1 MLHVPMERFMP
12 SVFRVPLARFMGT
25 LITRSRKRRQAE
37 KKHLTMKDLYNQ
49 LVSDTQAYLKTRYQ
63 LLQVRSIEQTSQL
76 LGLIIT
82 LFAMT
87 AIVVIGLIFL
97 AIALAAWLEQWLP
110 MWASYLV
117 IAGAMLLIALGLF
130 WGRRLWFVRPIEKH
144 LGELVTTD
152 NRPLNLQK
160 QSLENQ
166 ATMQQELLQRD
177 INAIRQ
183 EWSLVERVLK
193 IIKSIIS

>member
-1 MLHVPMERFMP
+1 
-12 SVFRVPLARFMGT
+12 
-25 LITRSRKRRQAE
+25 
-37 KKHLTMKDLYNQ
+37 MKDLYNQ
-49 LVSDTQAYLKTRYQ
+49 LLSDTQEYIKTQYQ

-117 IAGAMLLIALGLF
+117 IAGAMLLIALGVL
-130 WGRRLWFVRPIEKH
+130 WGRKLWFVRPIEKH
-144 LGELVTTD
+144 LGEVVMD
-152 NRPLNLQK
+152 NSQPLKQQK
-160 QSLENQ
+160 QSIESQ
-166 ATMQQELLQRD
+166 SSMQRELLERDMAEIHRDWSQVQHLFSLLRD
-177 INAIRQ
+177 ILSPK
-183 EWSLVERVLK
+183 E
-193 IIKSIIS
+193 

>member
-1 MLHVPMERFMP
+1 
-12 SVFRVPLARFMGT
+12 
-25 LITRSRKRRQAE
+25 
-37 KKHLTMKDLYNQ
+37 MKDFYNQ
-49 LVSDTQAYLKTRYQ
+49 LMSDTQAYMKTQYQ

-117 IAGAMLLIALGLF
+117 IAGAMLLIALGVF
-130 WGRRLWFVRPIEKH
+130 WGRKLWFVRPIEKH
-144 LGELVTTD
+144 LGEVVLD
-152 NRPLNLQK
+152 NPQPLKKQR
-160 QSLENQ
+160 QSLDSQ
-166 ATMQQELLQRD
+166 SSMQRELLERD
-177 INAIRQ
+177 IEEIRRDWTQ
-183 EWSLVERVLK
+183 VQQIWQMIRGLLTNVNNKDV
-193 IIKSIIS
+193 

>member
-1 MLHVPMERFMP
+1 
-12 SVFRVPLARFMGT
+12 
-25 LITRSRKRRQAE
+25 
-37 KKHLTMKDLYNQ
+37 MKDFYNQ
-49 LVSDTQAYLKTRYQ
+49 LVSDTQAYLKTQYQ

-117 IAGAMLLIALGLF
+117 IAGAMLLIALGVL
-130 WGRRLWFVRPIEKH
+130 WGKRLWFVRPIEKH
-144 LGELVTTD
+144 LGKVVMD
-152 NRPLNLQK
+152 NSQPLK
-160 QSLENQ
+160 QHRQAIENQ
-166 ATMQQELLQRD
+166 SAMQRELLERD
-177 INAIRQ
+177 IAEVRRN
-183 EWSLVERVLK
+183 WSQVQQLFSLLRDILSPKE
-193 IIKSIIS
+193 

>member
-1 MLHVPMERFMP
+1 
-12 SVFRVPLARFMGT
+12 
-25 LITRSRKRRQAE
+25 
-37 KKHLTMKDLYNQ
+37 MKDFYNQ
-49 LVSDTQAYLKTRYQ
+49 LLSDTQAYLKTQFQ
-63 LLQVRSIEQTSQL
+63 LLQLRSIEQTSQL

-117 IAGAMLLIALGLF
+117 IAGAMLLIALGVL

-144 LGELVTTD
+144 LGNVVLD
-152 NRPLNLQK
+152 NPQPLKQQK

-166 ATMQQELLQRD
+166 SAMQRELLERDIATVQRD
-177 INAIRQ
+177 WAQVQQLFALLR
-183 EWSLVERVLK
+183 E
-193 IIKSIIS
+193 IISPKKEV

>member
-1 MLHVPMERFMP
+1 
-12 SVFRVPLARFMGT
+12 
-25 LITRSRKRRQAE
+25 
-37 KKHLTMKDLYNQ
+37 MKAGLCNQ
-49 LVSDTQAYLKTRYQ
+49 LLVDIHGYIRAELRLLK
-63 LLQVRSIEQTSQL
+63 LQGVEQVSQL

-82 LFAMT
+82 LFAIT

-117 IAGAMLLIALGLF
+117 IAGAMLLIALGVF

-144 LGELVTTD
+144 LGEVVLD
-152 NRPLNLQK
+152 NPQPLKQQK

-166 ATMQQELLQRD
+166 SSMQRELLERDVAEIRRDWSQVQHLFSLLRD
-177 INAIRQ
+177 ILSPK
-183 EWSLVERVLK
+183 E
-193 IIKSIIS
+193 

>member
-1 MLHVPMERFMP
+1 
-12 SVFRVPLARFMGT
+12 
-25 LITRSRKRRQAE
+25 
-37 KKHLTMKDLYNQ
+37 MKDFYNH
-49 LVSDTQAYLKTRYQ
+49 LLSDTQAYIKTQYQ

-117 IAGAMLLIALGLF
+117 IAGAMLLIALGVLC
-130 WGRRLWFVRPIEKH
+130 GRRLRFVRPIEKH
-144 LGELVTTD
+144 LGEVVMD
-152 NRPLNLQK
+152 NPQSLNQQK

-166 ATMQQELLQRD
+166 SSMQRELLERDVAEVRHDWSQVQQLFSLLRD
-177 INAIRQ
+177 IL
-183 EWSLVERVLK
+183 SPK
-193 IIKSIIS
+193 D

>member
-1 MLHVPMERFMP
+1 
-12 SVFRVPLARFMGT
+12 
-25 LITRSRKRRQAE
+25 
-37 KKHLTMKDLYNQ
+37 MKDFYNQ
-49 LVSDTQAYLKTRYQ
+49 LLSDTQAYLKTQYQ

-117 IAGAMLLIALGLF
+117 IAGALLLIALGVLC
-130 WGRRLWFVRPIEKH
+130 GRRLWFVHPIEKH
-144 LGELVTTD
+144 LGKVVMD
-152 NRPLNLQK
+152 NP
-160 QSLENQ
+160 QSLKKQGQAIENQ
-166 ATMQQELLQRD
+166 SAMQRELLERD
-177 INAIRQ
+177 IAEIRRD
-183 EWSLVERVLK
+183 WSQVQQLFSLLRDILSPKE
-193 IIKSIIS
+193 

>member
-1 MLHVPMERFMP
+1 
-12 SVFRVPLARFMGT
+12 
-25 LITRSRKRRQAE
+25 
-37 KKHLTMKDLYNQ
+37 MKDFYNQ
-49 LVSDTQAYLKTRYQ
+49 LLSDTQAYLKAQYQ

-82 LFAMT
+82 LFAIT
-87 AIVVIGLIFL
+87 AIVVVGLIFL

-117 IAGAMLLIALGLF
+117 IAGAMLLIALGVF

-144 LGELVTTD
+144 LGEVMLD
-152 NRPLNLQK
+152 NSQPLKQQK

-166 ATMQQELLQRD
+166 SSIQRELLERD
-177 INAIRQ
+177 MAEIRRD
-183 EWSLVERVLK
+183 WSQVQQIWQMIQGVF
-193 IIKSIIS
+193 

>member
-1 MLHVPMERFMP
+1 MNP
-12 SVFRVPLARFMGT
+12 T
-25 LITRSRKRRQAE
+25 
-37 KKHLTMKDLYNQ
+37 LYNQ
-49 LVSDTQAYLKTRYQ
+49 LLSDTQAYLKTQYQ

-82 LFAMT
+82 LFAIT
-87 AIVVIGLIFL
+87 AIVVVGLIFL

-117 IAGAMLLIALGLF
+117 IAGAMLLIALGVF

-144 LGELVTTD
+144 LGEVVMD
-152 NRPLNLQK
+152 NPQSLNQQK

-166 ATMQQELLQRD
+166 SSIQRELLERD
-177 INAIRQ
+177 MAEIRRD
-183 EWSLVERVLK
+183 WSQVQQIWQMIRGLLK
-193 IIKSIIS
+193 GGIDKDVR

>member
-1 MLHVPMERFMP
+1 M
-12 SVFRVPLARFMGT
+12 T
-25 LITRSRKRRQAE
+25 
-37 KKHLTMKDLYNQ
+37 DLYSQ
-49 LVSDTQAYLKTRYQ
+49 LLTDIQGYIKSQFQ

-82 LFAMT
+82 LFAIT
-87 AIVVIGLIFL
+87 AIVVVGLIFL

-117 IAGAMLLIALGLF
+117 IAGAMLLIALGVF

-144 LGELVTTD
+144 LGEVIWD
-152 NRPLNLQK
+152 NPRPLKKQK

-166 ATMQQELLQRD
+166 SSMQRELLDRD
-177 INAIRQ
+177 IAEIRRD
-183 EWSLVERVLK
+183 WSQVQQLFSLLRDILSPKE
-193 IIKSIIS
+193 